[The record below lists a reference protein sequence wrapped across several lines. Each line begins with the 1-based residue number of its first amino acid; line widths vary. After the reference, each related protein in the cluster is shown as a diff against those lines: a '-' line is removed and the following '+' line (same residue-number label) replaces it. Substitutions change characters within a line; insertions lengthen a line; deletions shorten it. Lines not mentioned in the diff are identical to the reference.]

1 MVGSGGFQSLFIG
14 AQVCHSDG
22 PSFARVVG
30 ASERRKFKAVQV
42 EFGIAAV

>member
-1 MVGSGGFQSLFIG
+1 MLLNRRERMLGYTVGSGGFQSLFIG

-30 ASERRKFKAVQV
+30 ASE
-42 EFGIAAV
+42 